1 MTFVVTMVRLSFS
14 LDLAILIVMMLLKI
28 NSDSDYECGDDDVY
42 ANEMLMLLFSVIVT
56 VSAVFLV
63 QV

>member
-28 NSDSDYECGDDDVY
+28 NSDSDYEYGDDDVY